1 VLAEREKSRCAE
13 EDGEWRTSEWGD
25 EYCYTGTPQQLC
37 EEEGRGWL
45 GSMDYC
51 YDDWEEVEKIW
62 AAESKAECDAIGG
75 EIDENNDCRTG
86 SEQEKAQ
93 DECDAQDGVWDWNN
107 DICYES
113 YDALD
118 AGQCVAEGG

>member
-1 VLAEREKSRCAE
+1 
-13 EDGEWRTSEWGD
+13 
-25 EYCYTGTPQQLC
+25 
-37 EEEGRGWL
+37 
-45 GSMDYC
+45 MDYC